1 MRKKIIQTSLMN
13 NQKNAYKFSNNDI
26 NKFIFLLSEGVYPY
40 EYIDE
45 WENFIE
51 VSMREKETFY
61 SPVNVE
67 VTDSNYNHAKRVYNT
82 FFRKNR

>member
-1 MRKKIIQTSLMN
+1 
-13 NQKNAYKFSNNDI
+13 
-26 NKFIFLLSEGVYPY
+26 
-40 EYIDE
+40 
-45 WENFIE
+45 
-51 VSMREKETFY
+51 MREKEKFY

>member
-1 MRKKIIQTSLMN
+1 MQKKIIQTSLMN

-26 NKFIFLLSEGVYPY
+26 NKFIFLLSKGVYPY

-51 VSMREKETFY
+51 VSMREKEKFY
-61 SPVNVE
+61 SLVNVE